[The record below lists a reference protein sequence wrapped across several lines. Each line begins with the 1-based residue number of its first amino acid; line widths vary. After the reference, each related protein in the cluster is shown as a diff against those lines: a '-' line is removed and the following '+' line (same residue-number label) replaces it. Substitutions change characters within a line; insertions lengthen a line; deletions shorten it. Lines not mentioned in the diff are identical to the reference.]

1 MQAGCKVACPSMRVV
16 IMSSESLD
24 YQDAS
29 LAAGAYKFVL
39 KNRIP
44 AKLPLIVKELRSGLN
59 TPNRGPG

>member
-1 MQAGCKVACPSMRVV
+1 
-16 IMSSESLD
+16 MSSESLD

-39 KNRIP
+39 KNRLP
-44 AKLPLIVKELRSGLN
+44 AELPLIVKELRSGLN